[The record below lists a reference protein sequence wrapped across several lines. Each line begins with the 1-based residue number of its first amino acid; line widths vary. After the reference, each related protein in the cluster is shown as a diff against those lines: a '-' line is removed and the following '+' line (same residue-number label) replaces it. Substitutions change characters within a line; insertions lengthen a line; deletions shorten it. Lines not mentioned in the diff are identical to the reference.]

1 MKRLKVQDVR
11 NEFIRLKE
19 TNTWSKN
26 TLEIQS
32 VSFEADEP
40 SIFGKVN
47 KKYVEAELEWYNS
60 ESRNVNDIAK
70 YYPKVPDI
78 WQQVSSDTGLI
89 NSNYG
94 WCIYSYENGRQYNTC
109 RDKLQESSD
118 TRHAVMYYT
127 RPTIHHEANFEGMS
141 DHICTFAVQYH
152 STDGYLDAH
161 VYMRSNDAVFG
172 YNNDFAWQEHV
183 LRQLAD
189 DTDNYVGKIMWNVSS
204 LHVYPGHVGLVHN
217 G

>member
-1 MKRLKVQDVR
+1 MKRLKVQDIR

-19 TNTWSKN
+19 RNIYSKG
-26 TLEIQS
+26 TMEIQS

-47 KKYVEAELEWYNS
+47 NNYIDAELEWYKS
-60 ESRNVNDIAK
+60 QSRNVNDIAK

-78 WQQVSSDTGLI
+78 WANVASSEGYI

-94 WCIYSYENGRQYNTC
+94 WCIYSYENGRQYNEC
-109 RDKLQESSD
+109 RNRLRESKN

-127 RPTIHHEANFEGMS
+127 RPTIHHDATYDGMS

-152 STDGYLDAH
+152 CNDNELDAH

-172 YNNDFAWQEHV
+172 YNNDYAWQKHV
-183 LRQLAD
+183 LEQLAD

-204 LHVYPGHVGLVHN
+204 LHVYPGHYGLVKN